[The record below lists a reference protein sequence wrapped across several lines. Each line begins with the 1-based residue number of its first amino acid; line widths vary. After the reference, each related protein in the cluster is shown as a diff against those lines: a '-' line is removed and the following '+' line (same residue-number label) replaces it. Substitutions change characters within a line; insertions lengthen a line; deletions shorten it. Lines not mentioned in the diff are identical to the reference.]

1 MAQWYPFLS
10 AAIHWRIGLK
20 DFLIA
25 HILRTRVPLEE
36 DFEHSNG
43 KRSVMAIQVVYLP
56 PHAEYLTKYLFY
68 LKKPIRYLP

>member
-1 MAQWYPFLS
+1 MPT
-10 AAIHWRIGLK
+10 AAIHLSVGLK
-20 DFLIA
+20 DFLTA
-25 HILRTRVPLEE
+25 HILHTCVPLEE

-56 PHAEYLTKYLFY
+56 TRAEYLPKYLFY